1 MKFPLTVMK
10 RLGAAFLF
18 LRLGFLCLTVTS
30 VAIAQ
35 DPSLTTPARLG
46 DSLPVVGV
54 PIGVFSLADPG
65 NGGPSWPASPAF
77 PLADRASQA
86 LASATTLPR
95 MAPELALQAYERR
108 AAAQSSELVSYSA
121 STLIHVELP
130 DTSQYGDYELQRH
143 YAAPRTLEFK
153 PVRFTGD
160 GFVKSNVITRL
171 LQSEVDHVQ
180 KDDTSQT
187 AITRA
192 NYKFSY
198 KGTLQT
204 PNRLMHVYQVKP
216 RKKRMGLFKGH
227 VYLDAYTGALV
238 RVEGI
243 AIKSPSLFIK
253 QIEFNQDYA
262 DVGAFTFPVHIR
274 SEVSTRIVGR
284 AIVDIYQSD
293 YRPVAST
300 TQTAQTPKI

>member
-1 MKFPLTVMK
+1 M
-10 RLGAAFLF
+10 
-18 LRLGFLCLTVTS
+18 
-30 VAIAQ
+30 I
-35 DPSLTTPARLG
+35 TPARVG

-54 PIGVFSLADPG
+54 PIGVFPLADPG
-65 NGGPSWPASPAF
+65 SGIQSLPVSSAL

-180 KDDTSQT
+180 KDDTSLT
-187 AITRA
+187 AITPA

-238 RVEGI
+238 RVEGR

-293 YRPVAST
+293 YQPVAST

>member
-1 MKFPLTVMK
+1 
-10 RLGAAFLF
+10 
-18 LRLGFLCLTVTS
+18 LTVTS

-65 NGGPSWPASPAF
+65 NGSPSWPASPGF

>member
-1 MKFPLTVMK
+1 MKFLLTVMK
-10 RLGAAFLF
+10 RPGGAVLF
-18 LRLGFLCLTVTS
+18 LRLGCLCLALTS
-30 VAIAQ
+30 AAIAQ
-35 DPSLTTPARLG
+35 DSSLITPARVG
-46 DSLPVVGV
+46 DGLPAVGFPV
-54 PIGVFSLADPG
+54 GVFSLADPSG
-65 NGGPSWPASPAF
+65 VQSLPVSSALSLG
-77 PLADRASQA
+77 DRVPQA

-108 AAAQSSELVSYSA
+108 VAAQSGELVSYSA

-180 KDDTSQT
+180 KDDTSLT
-187 AITRA
+187 AITAA

-216 RKKRMGLFKGH
+216 RKRRMGLFKGH
-227 VYLDAYTGALV
+227 IYLDAYTGALV
-238 RVEGI
+238 RVEGR

-293 YRPVAST
+293 YQPVAST